1 MGKLKTLTAFL
12 VGIVL
17 VTVGF
22 ALNTFSATT
31 PPQAS
36 DGYYELD
43 SYEDLVWFQQYIDAG
58 NLEIN
63 ARLTADIVAN
73 ENLLND
79 NGTLN
84 GTPSNVWTPIG
95 RNFTLAAKSY
105 NGTLDGAG
113 HSITGL
119 FFYDTKGAG
128 YYGLFA
134 KMGRGTVKNLAIV
147 DSFFAGTSNSNYVG
161 TFVGEGYAVNVENC
175 YSNAIIYASD
185 YYGGIVGKTSVANIR
200 NCLYTGTF
208 RILGSSIYADPIVKK
223 NSTDNSIRVYN
234 CYYKGDCGLNSSTVA
249 TAVTTNGLASGQVT
263 YLLNRNQSSDVWRQ
277 NIDIGEK
284 DSNPTL
290 DSSHHIVFYY
300 NNTYTNYCSVHSW
313 KNGICVEE
321 FAIGIGPTIF
331 GKQFGET
338 KFSLKLLPFGGAC
351 MMGEDDVDDMS
362 EGSFNSKSVWARMSV
377 IVAGPVFNLILA
389 WILCMIIIGWTGYRA
404 PIVSNVTDGYSA
416 QEEGIE
422 PGDVIKKIGGKS
434 VHIWNDISLY
444 NMMHAGAKSVEVE
457 YERDGK
463 DYTVVLEPKQNEGDA
478 FPLLGITGGEMV
490 RPGLFGTVR
499 YGAYTVKYWI
509 TYTVDS
515 LKMLVGGKV
524 GVKDLSG
531 PVGIVSAVDNVYQ
544 EAAPAG
550 MVVVILNLLNI
561 GVLLTANLGV
571 MNLLPLP
578 ALDGGRLVFLIIE
591 AVRGKRVPPEKEGMV
606 HFAGFVFLMALM
618 VVIMFNDILKLV

>member
-1 MGKLKTLTAFL
+1 MGIILAILL
-12 VGIVL
+12 
-17 VTVGF
+17 
-22 ALNTFSATT
+22 FSAIVIFH
-31 PPQAS
+31 
-36 DGYYELD
+36 ELGH
-43 SYEDLVWFQQYIDAG
+43 F
-58 NLEIN
+58 
-63 ARLTADIVAN
+63 
-73 ENLLND
+73 LL
-79 NGTLN
+79 
-84 GTPSNVWTPIG
+84 
-95 RNFTLAAKSY
+95 A
-105 NGTLDGAG
+105 
-113 HSITGL
+113 
-119 FFYDTKGAG
+119 
-128 YYGLFA
+128 
-134 KMGRGTVKNLAIV
+134 
-147 DSFFAGTSNSNYVG
+147 
-161 TFVGEGYAVNVENC
+161 
-175 YSNAIIYASD
+175 
-185 YYGGIVGKTSVANIR
+185 
-200 NCLYTGTF
+200 
-208 RILGSSIYADPIVKK
+208 KK
-223 NSTDNSIRVYN
+223 NKIRV
-234 CYYKGDCGLNSSTVA
+234 DEFSLGL
-249 TAVTTNGLASGQVT
+249 
-263 YLLNRNQSSDVWRQ
+263 
-277 NIDIGEK
+277 
-284 DSNPTL
+284 
-290 DSSHHIVFYY
+290 
-300 NNTYTNYCSVHSW
+300 
-313 KNGICVEE
+313 
-321 FAIGIGPTIF
+321 GPTIF

-351 MMGEDDVDDMS
+351 MMGEDDVEDMS

-404 PIVSNVTDGYSA
+404 PVVSSVTDGYSA

-444 NMMHAGAKSVEVE
+444 NMMHAGTKSVEVK

-490 RPGLFGTVR
+490 RPGVIGTVR

-515 LKMLVGGKV
+515 LKMLISGKV

-606 HFAGFVFLMALM
+606 HFAGFVLLMALM